1 MRRFRLLVQER
12 AWVVE
17 LDGEGRRGGCKK
29 GERKEAVGRDDGG
42 CERVRRLS
50 RSDESN
56 DY

>member
-1 MRRFRLLVQER
+1 MVKG
-12 AWVVE
+12 
-17 LDGEGRRGGCKK
+17 DGEGVKRGKEKRRGGCKK